1 MSPEKPKVLLL
12 ENNSWECC
20 LHHKTLEVKDHYT
33 YFPALFLF
41 HQLLHAQLSSLV
53 TQSIKNLHAMQEMQ
67 VLISSLGRSPGGG
80 NGNPLQYSCLGNSM
94 DRGAWQATVDSPRV
108 RHNLVTKHHFKDS
121 DTLKNTFY
129 TWYKIGL

>member
-1 MSPEKPKVLLL
+1 MGALSPLQDTGSKGPLYLL
-12 ENNSWECC
+12 SCFIFVSPIAAC
-20 LHHKTLEVKDHYT
+20 STI
-33 YFPALFLF
+33 FPGDSVDKESACD
-41 HQLLHAQLSSLV
+41 AGD
-53 TQSIKNLHAMQEMQ
+53 AG
-67 VLISSLGRSPGGG
+67 LISSLGRYPGGG

>member
-1 MSPEKPKVLLL
+1 
-12 ENNSWECC
+12 
-20 LHHKTLEVKDHYT
+20 
-33 YFPALFLF
+33 
-41 HQLLHAQLSSLV
+41 
-53 TQSIKNLHAMQEMQ
+53 
-67 VLISSLGRSPGGG
+67 
-80 NGNPLQYSCLGNSM
+80 M